1 MIKVHRQIRKKIR
14 KTKNNK
20 RIRKGLKG
28 KRDCILE
35 ANNRKDVQIQ
45 DGREKR
51 DYVRSELDDQ
61 YTITKKCPK
70 CGTNMVYAF
79 GEVYECPNCGD
90 KEYTDFGKIREY
102 LEEHGPQNAVTIA
115 DATGVSVKVIQKFLY
130 QGRIEIPDG
139 SDSYIKCQM
148 CGADIRYGRLCPEC
162 TAKLNKD
169 KQAMV
174 YVGEKPKHKRDVD
187 GKMHTLDERE
197 RENVSRKPIA
207 MRRNNNKK

>member
-1 MIKVHRQIRKKIR
+1 M
-14 KTKNNK
+14 
-20 RIRKGLKG
+20 
-28 KRDCILE
+28 E
-35 ANNRKDVQIQ
+35 ANNRKDVHVQ

-102 LEEHGPQNAVTIA
+102 LEKHGPQNAVTIA